1 MSGTKAEQ
9 NNFFLSALFLVLVGA
24 GVIPT
29 SIRHDCLHRVFSFI
43 SSFFLSFVF
52 YHFAAAR
59 EDKMFSENE
68 IRNILF
74 QVLSGLA
81 FVHKHGKRLLL
92 SFSFP
97 FCFLKGLA

>member
-1 MSGTKAEQ
+1 MSGQKKNTKT
-9 NNFFLSALFLVLVGA
+9 ALFLVFLGTV
-24 GVIPT
+24 VIST
-29 SIRHDCLHRVFSFI
+29 SIRHDCLHYGFFFIPSF
-43 SSFFLSFVF
+43 FLFLSFVF
-52 YHFAAAR
+52 YPFAAAR

-92 SFSFP
+92 SFSFTL
-97 FCFLKGLA
+97 CFLKG